1 MPKFPSKEWAE
12 KFCEELNKSETYR
25 NSARGW
31 IWPILF
37 KVKDLPK
44 ELKSQFSSGSPG
56 FLVDLNNG
64 TCRGV
69 KWFDDSSKADAPFVL
84 TATFDD
90 WLNVIQGKI
99 NPVSAIVRRKLAL
112 EKGSV
117 SSIMRYPVAALEMV
131 RAAQRVGLK

>member
-12 KFCEELNKSETYR
+12 KFCEELNKSETYK

-31 IWPILF
+31 TWPILF
-37 KVKDLPK
+37 KVKDLPE
-44 ELKSQFSSGSPG
+44 ELRSEFANKSPG

-69 KWFDDSSKADAPFVL
+69 KWYEDASEADAPFILV
-84 TATFDD
+84 ASFND
-90 WLNVIQGKI
+90 WLDVIKGKI
-99 NPVSAIVRRKLAL
+99 NPVTAIVRRKLAL

-117 SSIMRYPVAALEMV
+117 ATIMRFPVAALEMV
-131 RAAQRVGLK
+131 KAAQRVGLE